1 MLVLKGASDTA
12 RNLAVLP
19 PGARVTDFIS
29 LGVIARTFP
38 LERIREV
45 LDATGR
51 ASLRQRAL
59 PAHVMMYF
67 VIVLAV

>member
-1 MLVLKGASDTA
+1 MLVLKGASETA
-12 RNLAVLP
+12 PKLAVLP
-19 PGARVTDFIS
+19 PGAGVTDFIC

-45 LDATGR
+45 LEATGR

-67 VIVLAV
+67 VIALAV